1 MAFEAAIPPEM
12 GTLSREATTD
22 AGAPAPAAPGTP
34 LAGVAGRRKPGTM
47 ATLTK
52 RLRVGDEEVKR
63 LEEEGRRA
71 IKLADK
77 PVVADKYRRY
87 KNKIVVQ
94 PGSLEAPS
102 VRKLID
108 VLLEWLNE
116 VLAER
121 RILLRDF
128 FEDFSDGQILTEL
141 LEELTGSNETRES
154 ALALSEGDQRVKLSR
169 VIEYVNRQLRI
180 FDDEAK
186 WSVDALYHKDPIA
199 TLHLLVAL
207 SRLFEAPMELP
218 RNVRI
223 RALRMEEVDG
233 KVIHEEIV
241 EEITGGDDAFGNRIP
256 DKDVFDRLFEQAP
269 DKLQAVENSLL
280 TFANKHLAKID
291 VEVVDVGT
299 QFHDGVNLIHLMCLL
314 ERYCLPF
321 CSYHVRAK
329 NLDQKLRNATVAL
342 SLMAD
347 AGVVLPAIK
356 PDDIVHKDLKSTLRV
371 LYGVYSKFKFYK

>member
-1 MAFEAAIPPEM
+1 MAFEAAQPPETGAM
-12 GTLSREATTD
+12 SGTGMPD
-22 AGAPAPAAPGTP
+22 GGAASTPGTP
-34 LAGVAGRRKPGTM
+34 LPSGASGRRKQATTM
-47 ATLTK
+47 ATLKK
-52 RLRVGDEEVKR
+52 RLLVGDEEVSR
-63 LEEEGRRA
+63 LEEEGRKA
-71 IKLADK
+71 IKLATK
-77 PVVADKYRRY
+77 PQVSDQYKTY
-87 KNKIVVQ
+87 KNKVVLQ
-94 PGSLEAPS
+94 PGTLDSPN
-102 VRKLID
+102 VKKLID
-108 VLLEWLNE
+108 LILDWLNE

-128 FEDFSDGQILTEL
+128 FEDFCDGQILTEL

-180 FDDEAK
+180 FDEEAK
-186 WSVDALYHKDPIA
+186 WSVEAIYLKDPLA

-207 SRLFEAPMELP
+207 SRLFEAPIDLP

-223 RALRMEEVDG
+223 RALRMEEVDD

-241 EEITGGDDAFGNRIP
+241 EEITGSEDGFGNRIP

-280 TFANKHLAKID
+280 TFVNKHLAKIK

-321 CSYHVRAK
+321 CSYNVRPK
-329 NLDQKLRNATVAL
+329 NLDQKLRNVKLAMQ
-342 SLMAD
+342 LMAD
-347 AGVVLPAIK
+347 SGVTLPPIK

-371 LYGVYSKFKFYK
+371 LYGVYSKFKFYR